1 MVVSRTP
8 APDCRWP
15 NVDMDRRLIEW
26 PSATDKMGHER
37 RQALPRDAVRTLRI
51 ARVWARRA
59 GYAGDLVFF
68 GAKSARRRRTSRTP
82 IRPSMLRCYAPRRP
96 QLCPISPIARCTATA
111 ARRAATCWTR
121 RTTPYQAMEWL
132 GQTDLRST
140 MRYLK
145 KRDVRQR
152 ELARIVAAPEHE
164 AKPEQERQPKTN
176 RPALRLAG
184 REL

>member
-1 MVVSRTP
+1 
-8 APDCRWP
+8 
-15 NVDMDRRLIEW
+15 
-26 PSATDKMGHER
+26 
-37 RQALPRDAVRTLRI
+37 
-51 ARVWARRA
+51 
-59 GYAGDLVFF
+59 
-68 GAKSARRRRTSRTP
+68 
-82 IRPSMLRCYAPRRP
+82 
-96 QLCPISPIARCTATA
+96 
-111 ARRAATCWTR
+111 
-121 RTTPYQAMEWL
+121 MEWL